1 MRKFSDLFNL
11 HEGEDDKAK
20 TLESVKKNID
30 FKGANLW
37 ILACAIMVASV
48 GLNVN
53 STAVIIGAMLISPLM
68 GPIVGAGFALGIYDF
83 TLLKKSLKNLL
94 NATLVSLT
102 VSTVYFFLTPFK
114 DVQSELL
121 ARTSPNIYDIL
132 IAFFGGIV
140 GVIAVTRAEKGNP
153 IPGVAIATALMPPL
167 CTAGYG
173 LATAHWAYFFGAF
186 YLYSINCVFIGIA
199 TFLIIKYLKYPAKKQ
214 VNERH
219 ERQVRFIISFLIIVM
234 LAPSSYLA
242 YTLYR
247 EQQFKKNSD
256 SFIEANFTQKGYTV
270 VYKKTDYKSAPKKIE
285 LALLSKRFEKNE
297 IANLQKEVNQNKYLS
312 GAKLLI
318 RQDST
323 DRFNSLKGDILSQIK
338 NSENEVSQK
347 DLRILQLE
355 DQIAKNT
362 FDNKKLLKEAVII
375 FPDITAL
382 SVSNHNI
389 VTKKDSIIKVTGV
402 LFSSSKD
409 IGKADEAKLTQWLN
423 ERLQIKNVA
432 VYRDK

>member
-173 LATAHWAYFFGAF
+173 LATAQWAYFFGAF

-219 ERQVRFIISFLIIVM
+219 ERQVRLIISFLIIVM

-312 GAKLLI
+312 GAQLLI

-382 SVSNHNI
+382 SVSNHDV

-423 ERLQIKNVA
+423 ERLQVKNVA